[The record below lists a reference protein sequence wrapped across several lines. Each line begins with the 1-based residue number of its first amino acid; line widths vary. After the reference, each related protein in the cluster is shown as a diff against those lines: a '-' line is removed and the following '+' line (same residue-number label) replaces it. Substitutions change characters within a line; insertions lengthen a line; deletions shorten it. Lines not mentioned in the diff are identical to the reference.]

1 MNMASKGISN
11 GTAKAVKEK
20 KCRKVQKKP
29 YQNLC
34 ISKKC
39 RTFAPA
45 FEKES
50 KNNNLGAI
58 V

>member
-1 MNMASKGISN
+1 MTNNSISKGR
-11 GTAKAVKEK
+11 TKAVKEIK
-20 KCRKVQKKP
+20 YRKSIEKTSR
-29 YQNLC
+29 NLC

-50 KNNNLGAI
+50 ANRCLGAI

>member
-1 MNMASKGISN
+1 MASKGISN

>member
-1 MNMASKGISN
+1 MANNSISKGR
-11 GTAKAVKEK
+11 TKAVKEIKYK
-20 KCRKVQKKP
+20 KSTEKTS
-29 YQNLC
+29 QNLC

-39 RTFAPA
+39 RTFAPT

-50 KNNNLGAI
+50 ANRCLGAI